1 MGATEG
7 MSFLSLRTLNTVT
20 VTLALGLVALV
31 GWHAQNPAHFEL
43 IQVPT
48 PPAPNPACC
57 RLAAQELL
65 WRRLPAFVHGRSWA
79 AAEAVCNVLSLL
91 PEFST
96 LPRGV
101 PTYLCTSSLFLVVF
115 ANAVESRRGPRT
127 ADH

>member
-57 RLAAQELL
+57 RLAVQELLL
-65 WRRLPAFVHGRSWA
+65 WRRLPHSCTGA
-79 AAEAVCNVLSLL
+79 AGQPMRLSVLHYRCCLDFPHYL
-91 PEFST
+91 A
-96 LPRGV
+96 V
-101 PTYLCTSSLFLVVF
+101 PTY
-115 ANAVESRRGPRT
+115 
-127 ADH
+127 